1 MSTSAT
7 NAAEGASPFVSMT
20 ADMARREVL
29 LAIAR
34 RFKGVDPSVDAKIDA
49 AAERIYGIEGAKSVP
64 AERPGAHRV
73 PPHFE
78 GEPGVGKT
86 SIIEG
91 AIREF
96 CSITGLTYVENPA
109 EDYIPQPLDFYYATV
124 NLSGKTNPSDFGL
137 MPYRSE
143 IGAGGN
149 HSSAN
154 PAVATRLAAGVA
166 IGGKLAGRIRALCLY
181 NSVNQPAMTSSVD
194 GPWDV
199 TEITVSGEAATTDKI
214 IRAALRTVV
223 EESKKDGLT
232 VSREDDADA
241 ELDGDRVTY
250 SIANSPT
257 ALRLTVRAPR
267 PAAVKA
273 EYVSATLPNLRFHL
287 ATKFR
292 FSLFNFDDVANAS
305 EPVRNILLEVSQKGR
320 YSGTM
325 DIGNAMVV
333 FTGNMGAE
341 DNTNVMSRQSD
352 AELTRVR
359 KIRVHDTPSD
369 WASRVTLKYATSPVG
384 DCHMAL
390 FIKRYGDTEGIFR
403 EPPGASR
410 GKRGVPKTNS
420 RALENALSVI
430 DAHFLVAQEAG
441 ISPLSPQILDRI
453 ENDFAATAGR
463 RAALAYRAHLQ
474 AMLTD
479 AVPLAEQVIR
489 EGKLDADKFNKLAPE
504 FIKSSQ
510 KDFGFRF
517 SYALADAASTEVI
530 EAVKAQLEAGSMGN
544 GGKEK
549 ELDLSVLQKIT
560 RNMAVG
566 LAALPADLMNASVSR
581 FAMRLCSVPQ
591 LGMVAGNTVTFNDAC
606 IHAISK
612 AVGESVADGIWI
624 DPEASVQDISRVLL
638 GASGALK
645 VGPKG
650 GAKMKGN
657 SKAQASAAT
666 TP

>member
-1 MSTSAT
+1 MNSPAT
-7 NAAEGASPFVSMT
+7 NPAEGASPFVSMT
-20 ADMARREVL
+20 ADQARREVL

-34 RFKGVDPSVDAKIDA
+34 RFKGVDPEVDAKIDA

-73 PPHFE
+73 PPLFE

-96 CSITGLTYVENPA
+96 CAIAGLNYIENPP
-109 EDYIPQPLDFYYATV
+109 EDFIPGPRDFYYATV

-143 IGAGGN
+143 INAGGAQ
-149 HSSAN
+149 SAN
-154 PAVATRLAAGVA
+154 PAAAKRLAAGAAV
-166 IGGKLAGRIRALCLY
+166 GNSLAGRIRALTLF
-181 NSVNQPAMTSSVD
+181 NNLNQPAVTASVD

-199 TEITVSGEAATTDKI
+199 TEITVAGDAAATDKI
-214 IRAALRTVV
+214 IKAALRTVV
-223 EESKKDGLT
+223 EESKREGLT

-250 SIANSPT
+250 AIANSPS
-257 ALRLTVRAPR
+257 AVRLTLRAPR
-267 PAAVKA
+267 PSAAKA

-325 DIGNAMVV
+325 DIGSAMVV

-359 KIRVHDTPSD
+359 KIRVHDTPDD
-369 WASRVTLKYATSPVG
+369 WSARVTKKYAASPVG

-410 GKRGVPKTNS
+410 AKRGVPKTNS

-430 DAHFLVAQEAG
+430 DAHFIVAQEAG
-441 ISPLSPQILDRI
+441 ISPLAPQILDRI

-463 RAALAYRAHLQ
+463 RGALAYRALLQ

-489 EGKLDADKFNKLAPE
+489 EGKLDTDKFKKHAPE
-504 FIKSSQ
+504 FIKGSQ

-530 EAVKAQLEAGSMGN
+530 QSVKAQLETNAKTNSG
-544 GGKEK
+544 K
-549 ELDLSVLQKIT
+549 ELDLDVLQKIT

-581 FAMRLCSVPQ
+581 FAMRLCSVPE
-591 LGMVAGNTVTFNDAC
+591 LGMVAGNIVTFNDAC

-612 AVGESVADGIWI
+612 AVGASVADGVWA

-638 GASGALK
+638 GASGSLSPSSK
-645 VGPKG
+645 
-650 GAKMKGN
+650 
-657 SKAQASAAT
+657 SKAQSKPKAASASAH
-666 TP
+666 